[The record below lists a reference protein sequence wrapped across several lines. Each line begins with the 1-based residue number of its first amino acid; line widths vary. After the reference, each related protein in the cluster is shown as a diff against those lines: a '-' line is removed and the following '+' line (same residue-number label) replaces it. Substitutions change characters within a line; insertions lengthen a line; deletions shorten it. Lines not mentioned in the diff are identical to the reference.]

1 MKTIIISL
9 KLLLLM
15 TILTGLIYPFFIFG
29 IAKIT
34 FPQKSAG
41 GFVTKD
47 GNIRG
52 SELIAQKF
60 ESEKYFQPRPSAVDY
75 QTLPSGASNLG
86 PTSLKLKQ
94 TTDSLRTAYKI
105 KNGLPEN
112 TVVPP
117 DAIFSSGSGLDPDI
131 SVENAMLQSRR
142 IARARNFDN
151 EKIQK
156 LNELINKNTQN
167 PLFGFIGEKRINVLL
182 LNLEIDK
189 L

>member
-9 KLLLLM
+9 KLLVFM
-15 TILTGLIYPFFIFG
+15 TILTGLIYPFLIFG

-34 FPQKSAG
+34 FPQISAG
-41 GFVTKD
+41 GFVTQD
-47 GNIRG
+47 GNVRG

-94 TTDSLRTAYKI
+94 TVDSLRIAYRI

-112 TVVPP
+112 TVIPP

-131 SVENAMLQSRR
+131 SVENAMLQSERV
-142 IARARNFDN
+142 ARARNFGN

-156 LNELINKNTQN
+156 LNELISKNTQN
-167 PLFGFIGEKRINVLL
+167 PFLGFIGEKRINVLL